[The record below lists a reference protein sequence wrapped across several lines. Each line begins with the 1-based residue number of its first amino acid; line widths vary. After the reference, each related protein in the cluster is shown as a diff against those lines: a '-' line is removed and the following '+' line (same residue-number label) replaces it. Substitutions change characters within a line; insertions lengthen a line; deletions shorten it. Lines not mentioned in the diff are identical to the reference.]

1 MRIQIATA
9 AVLVALSAGPAAAQS
24 PPQTPSVHFDVPSAK
39 PAQTLGFSGTGFL
52 ANETVDASL
61 GDQLLATTTADDEG
75 RVLHAS
81 MGLPVLSAGTYT
93 ISFVGRT
100 SQIPVVVPL
109 DIQGV
114 RPWVV
119 LSNYYISP
127 QSSVGFNGWDFVPG
141 ESVAVYLNSTLNAP
155 LVQVNADAEGRLMLA
170 AALTPVNLTGDNRLI
185 FVAEQ
190 SHAELTATFSVAA
203 Q

>member
-1 MRIQIATA
+1 M
-9 AVLVALSAGPAAAQS
+9 PNE
-24 PPQTPSVHFDVPSAK
+24 SV
-39 PAQTLGFSGTGFL
+39 
-52 ANETVDASL
+52 EASL

-81 MGLPVLSAGTYT
+81 MGVPVLSAGAWT

-100 SQIPVVVPL
+100 SQIPVVVSL
-109 DIQGV
+109 DIQAV

-119 LSNYYISP
+119 LSNYYVSP
-127 QSSVGFNGWDFVPG
+127 QSGVGFNGWDFIPS
-141 ESVAVYLNSTLNAP
+141 ESVAVYLNSTSSPP
-155 LVQVNADAEGRLMLA
+155 LVQVNADAEGRLTMA
-170 AALTPVNLTGDNRLI
+170 TALTPVNLHADNRLI

-190 SHAELTATFSVAA
+190 SHAELSATFTVAA